1 VTFDLRDT
9 CAGMVI
15 VSTNLPTQTQV
26 APNPVVFLPITNQ
39 RKLCMGQMAHMLHPV
54 WLNGVQGRCRWFVH
68 GVVHG
73 FAHGFVH
80 VARI

>member
-1 VTFDLRDT
+1 MVT
-9 CAGMVI
+9 
-15 VSTNLPTQTQV
+15 VSTNLPIQTQV

-54 WLNGVQGRCRWFVH
+54 RLNEVQRRWFVH
-68 GVVHG
+68 R
-73 FAHGFVH
+73 FVH

>member
-1 VTFDLRDT
+1 
-9 CAGMVI
+9 
-15 VSTNLPTQTQV
+15 
-26 APNPVVFLPITNQ
+26 VFLPITNQ

-68 GVVHG
+68 GVVLG
-73 FAHGFVH
+73 FVHGFVH

>member
-1 VTFDLRDT
+1 
-9 CAGMVI
+9 MVI
-15 VSTNLPTQTQV
+15 VSTNLPIQTQV
-26 APNPVVFLPITNQ
+26 APNPVVFLQITNQ

-54 WLNGVQGRCRWFVH
+54 RQNGVQRRCRWFVH

>member
-1 VTFDLRDT
+1 VTFDRRDT

-15 VSTNLPTQTQV
+15 VSTNLPIQSPI

-39 RKLCMGQMAHMLHPV
+39 RKLRMGQMAHMLHPV
-54 WLNGVQGRCRWFVH
+54 RLNGVQRRCRWFAH
-68 GVVHG
+68 GVVL
-73 FAHGFVH
+73 GFVH